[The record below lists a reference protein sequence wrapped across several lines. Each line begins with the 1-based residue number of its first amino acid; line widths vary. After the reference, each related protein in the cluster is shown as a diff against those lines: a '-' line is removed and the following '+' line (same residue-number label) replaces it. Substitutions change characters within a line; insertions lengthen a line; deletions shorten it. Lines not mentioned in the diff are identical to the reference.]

1 MAEILTPDDE
11 RRIIEAVLLLG
22 MTPPFTVE
30 AARDQ
35 YRRLARI
42 YHPDAGRTA
51 DAERFKALG
60 EAVRTVEAHAAAFAS
75 GGLAWNAGGASGGA
89 RASQA
94 AQLLEKLSAAEM
106 TIVQKDSE
114 LHRLR
119 LERDFAARQTAE
131 RKRRG
136 PSAGVIFTGYVLLLG
151 VVAIMGVL
159 LAAKSQ
165 PREATL
171 EAFKVTLD
179 PVTVEGVDAAGDKY
193 SVRLEGGMA
202 TVNPTAISS
211 AGNAAFVKNRDSSG
225 TLNAEQMRI
234 HIGLPATTFGVDDTI
249 LPDVYRNA
257 FQADMRTYAV
267 LRALS
272 VRAPSRSLQLRGDSE
287 QTNTVV
293 FDQTTQPRAAEVVSG
308 YAQTLN
314 HPGPRP
320 TWWPRTVIESP
331 PDPISKEDP
340 NKPPTLRMIDAIHA
354 NMQPPQATPLPTATP
369 LPGFP

>member
-131 RKRRG
+131 KKRRG

-171 EAFKVTLD
+171 EAFTVTLD
-179 PVTVEGVDAAGDKY
+179 PVTVEGVDATGDKY
-193 SVRLEGGMA
+193 SLALAGAQIEIGPVEIRSEG
-202 TVNPTAISS
+202 NTASRILKDTTGSLT
-211 AGNAAFVKNRDSSG
+211 ANGLQVGIAVPAR
-225 TLNAEQMRI
+225 TLRI
-234 HIGLPATTFGVDDTI
+234 PDTI
-249 LPDVYRNA
+249 LVDAFRIPMPDIRRV
-257 FQADMRTYAV
+257 YAV
-267 LRALS
+267 LRDATALVAEYRINLKS
-272 VRAPSRSLQLRGDSE
+272 VSTASSVQPLAENGPPE
-287 QTNTVV
+287 FATVL
-293 FDQTTQPRAAEVVSG
+293 SG
-308 YAQTLN
+308 YAQTQN
-314 HPGPRP
+314 HDGPRP
-320 TWWPRTVIESP
+320 PWW
-331 PDPISKEDP
+331 
-340 NKPPTLRMIDAIHA
+340 
-354 NMQPPQATPLPTATP
+354 PTATINPPPDDPINKADPTQEPKLPMIGIVRQGGP
-369 LPGFP
+369 LTQPQPGAN

>member
-131 RKRRG
+131 KKRRG

-171 EAFKVTLD
+171 EAFEVMLD
-179 PVTVEGVDAAGDKY
+179 PVTVEVSLLGAKG
-193 SVRLEGGMA
+193 SA
-202 TVNPTAISS
+202 TVRGNLQREVVRVS
-211 AGNAAFVKNRDSSG
+211 ATRITSDAGSARVSESTGTAAFVQAPHGEITSL
-225 TLNAEQMRI
+225 TLQ
-234 HIGLPATTFGVDDTI
+234 GKI
-249 LPDVYRNA
+249 LPQWVRVEPAALLDWGNPNP
-257 FQADMRTYAV
+257 QAWVYAV
-267 LRALS
+267 LKNVWVEVGERPFSVDVVKASANAPRIEAALAPPPVSSVISGEIQVRTSPPKSPDPPIALS
-272 VRAPSRSLQLRGDSE
+272 DPADDTTVRVAPRD
-287 QTNTVV
+287 
-293 FDQTTQPRAAEVVSG
+293 
-308 YAQTLN
+308 
-314 HPGPRP
+314 RP
-320 TWWPRTVIESP
+320 
-331 PDPISKEDP
+331 K
-340 NKPPTLRMIDAIHA
+340 
-354 NMQPPQATPLPTATP
+354 
-369 LPGFP
+369 